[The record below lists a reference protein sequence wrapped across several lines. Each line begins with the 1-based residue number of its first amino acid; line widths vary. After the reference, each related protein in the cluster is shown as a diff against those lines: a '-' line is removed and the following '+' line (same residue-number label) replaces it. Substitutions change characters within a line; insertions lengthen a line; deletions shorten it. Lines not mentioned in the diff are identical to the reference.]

1 MIVRFGGGNSG
12 IAEYL
17 EKGAKHDRHYSRD
30 ELDNRIII
38 DGDLEITD
46 KIINDITDKGQDR
59 YLHITMSFNE
69 TDITIEKMQAAYEDY
84 KSQFLTAYK
93 DGEINTYAEI
103 HWPKTQQL
111 LDKSTNEMYDRF
123 PHIHIV
129 IPKQNLLTGGYTNP
143 VGYHLKNVNIWDAI
157 QEDVN
162 NKHGLKSPTHSPR
175 VSLENYKTVLDRH
188 KIKEFN
194 PKHKATEVKRELF
207 DTIEKQG
214 VKNWQ
219 DFKDLV
225 SSHGEIK
232 IRNEGKA
239 TEYYAVK
246 LPDNSKF
253 TNLNNP
259 IFSKEYIEKREIPH
273 QPLTQYQID
282 NRLKQWEVV
291 SKEIKYIDDASAA
304 AKRAYRALNDEQK
317 VSFLKKHETN
327 FYEEYDEKELSESKH
342 KPNTFRSGYS
352 KFDRGGEA
360 ERRSL
365 HDLPSLA
372 LVHSGATGSTLTRV
386 ELLLPSNE
394 ISDIQLTEADSDAG
408 LQRPV
413 HTSTRVISDKEQ
425 IKSLSSQII
434 FDIEE
439 STAIEK
445 ANDLQL
451 FKEIRTNLDPDLV
464 LAYAQANH
472 LINPEEHKHF
482 NAKDGSARISF
493 GKFNYNVSDFFTKGL
508 GLEWKETEVILKSLY
523 EAQTSG
529 VKVEPV
535 SNVILKECFID
546 FEERIYSVKLEQFK
560 RVTNSI
566 DKDESLSIKQI
577 NARYFTENRRIS
589 KLEFTTWS
597 ERENLKSINA
607 FEKLVAEEQ
616 LKAIMF
622 GNRQNANAIKYPFS
636 DHFEKYLTQQK
647 VIDMSLINDLKEKYA
662 KPKETENELENSI
675 GGKGFDFV
683 LNGKEAARRAK
694 LTADLARQGQP
705 NTRYGY
711 SFKELTPDQQK
722 DSVVFSHGGKKLFET
737 KANRTKVLGALD
749 FDKTAT
755 ALVYSMQRYGNPL
768 DIKGTEKFREQIIEV
783 AARNELKVEFTDPAL
798 NEALKVRLAELE
810 LEAANENSISAQD
823 LELDKS
829 LGERAAVDKAM
840 LESKHREIEADLQQP
855 NQAAVDLAAIAITQR
870 LNAHEH
876 EPVTAETAQLDTAV
890 YNELKQT
897 PALQA
902 YFAVE
907 MSKIGA
913 ANAEYRAEFIK
924 NEPEEFMLANHAAR
938 KFTDELETAYQANK
952 PQEELDLTLDEAVF
966 KEQTEALDA
975 ILEEESDNR
984 TVKEIVDDLEATA
997 AETLKN
1003 ATTEELQEMAEFGAP
1018 FEKLEAE
1025 REATNQPEELSLSA
1039 LYAAELILHEDK
1051 RTDFGTATDT
1061 TALDAWDVSS
1071 KQYELLTARI
1081 AERLESGE
1089 IPSDLQSQA
1098 EPDYLDAAKD
1108 IVLATDFKT
1117 IDSEA
1122 LKTLTGED
1130 FERPNFES
1138 IQPEQ
1143 WQPEAP
1149 VIEPE
1154 AIDKD
1159 VEKEL
1164 HATPAFGT
1172 DALDEPLE
1180 LDPAAPTFEPAT
1192 DGTNE
1197 LTQPEKI
1204 AAEYQDLFM
1213 KHGSIDHFDGVQT
1226 KNMVIELES
1235 RHEILMQDIGALP
1248 ENASTIQTL
1257 EAIKALEKNEALAYA
1272 VAVAGSDDKSIQL
1285 RDTIAGDLHSFKGAL
1300 SDDMRQAVND
1310 LDHASKG
1317 ERNLTQLAV
1326 ELAALRDA
1334 DANSHEANSIKATDT
1349 SLKLKA
1355 FENDLSSQ
1363 EKSAL
1368 NEMNKNYEQVAQEV
1382 KKYQDIFVSAYMK
1395 DGYNDMVKGSISEE
1409 SKDSPRY
1416 VDEAQKGALAQVVE
1430 QFKYSDLTPNE
1441 KSGKV
1446 LNVSLSDFQA
1456 DIQERVNQT
1465 LEANG
1470 LPKFDIASYNKY
1482 ENEAEIDTLESF
1494 KIEPAPLSAE
1504 NAGDK
1509 HIANQISDLKAP
1521 ASAEEAEAT
1530 AATLSNAMHELRG
1543 KPELRQAAM
1552 AAVVLIDKSPMLQDS
1567 MAEIAEYDDFT
1578 PVVLETTRE
1587 MVQSME
1593 MAQSAPDVDM
1603 EM

>member
-46 KIINDITDKGQDR
+46 KIINDITDKGQER
-59 YLHITMSFNE
+59 YIHITLSFNE
-69 TDITIEKMQAAYEDY
+69 PDITVEKMQAAYEDY

-93 DGEINTYAEI
+93 DDEINTYAEI

-123 PHIHIV
+123 PHIHMV

-143 VGYHLKNVNIWDAI
+143 RGLYDRNMNMWEAL

-162 NKHGLKSPTHSPR
+162 NRHGLKSPAHSPR
-175 VSLENYKTVLDRH
+175 ISLENYKAVLDRH

-194 PKHKATEVKRELF
+194 PKYKAAEVKRELF

-225 SSHGEIK
+225 SSHGEVK

-246 LPDNSKF
+246 LPNNPKF

-304 AKRAYRALNDEQK
+304 AKKLYRALGDEQK
-317 VSFLKKHETN
+317 VSFLQKYETN
-327 FYEEYDEKELSESKH
+327 FYEEHSEKELSESKQ
-342 KPNTFRSGYS
+342 KPRTLRSSYS
-352 KFDRGGEA
+352 KFERGGEA
-360 ERRSL
+360 DRRSL
-365 HDLPSLA
+365 HDLPSLH
-372 LVHSGATGSTLTRV
+372 LVHNGTARGEPDRA
-386 ELLLPSNE
+386 ELLLSDNKV
-394 ISDIQLTEADSDAG
+394 SDIQFTQADSDAG
-408 LQRPV
+408 LQRSI
-413 HTSTRVISDKEQ
+413 HTTARVISDKAQ
-425 IKSLSSQII
+425 IKSLTSQII
-434 FDIEE
+434 FNIEE
-439 STAIEK
+439 GAAIDK

-472 LINPEEHKHF
+472 LINPEDHKHF
-482 NAKDGSARISF
+482 KAKDGSARISF

-523 EAQTSG
+523 EAQTLG

-560 RVTNSI
+560 RVTNLI
-566 DKDESLSIKQI
+566 DKDESLSIRQI

-589 KLEFTTWS
+589 KLEFTTWN

-607 FEKLVAEEQ
+607 FEKLVAEEH

-622 GNRQNANAIKYPFS
+622 GNRQDANAIKYPFS

-647 VIDMSLINDLKEKYA
+647 VIDMSLINGLKEKYA
-662 KPKETENELENSI
+662 KPQEAENELENSI

-694 LTADLARQGQP
+694 LTAQLAAHGKP
-705 NTRYGY
+705 DTLYGY
-711 SFKELTPDQQK
+711 SFKTLTPNQQK
-722 DSVVFSHGGKKLFET
+722 DSVIFSKGGEKLFET
-737 KANRTKVLGALD
+737 KSNRITVLGALD

-755 ALVYSMQRYGNPL
+755 ALAYSMQRYGNPL
-768 DIKGTEKFREQIIEV
+768 DIKGTDKFREQIIEV
-783 AARNELKVEFTDPAL
+783 SARNGLKVEFTDPTL
-798 NEALKVRLAELE
+798 NEALKNRLAELGM
-810 LEAANENSISAQD
+810 EAANENSIAAED

-840 LESKHREIEADLQQP
+840 LESKQREIETDLKEP
-855 NQAAVDLAAIAITQR
+855 NQAALDLAAIAIAQR

-890 YNELKQT
+890 FNELNQT
-897 PALQA
+897 PAMQA

-907 MSKIGA
+907 MAKVGA
-913 ANAEYRAEFIK
+913 VNADYRAEFIK

-938 KFTDELETAYQANK
+938 TFTNELESTYQSIK
-952 PQEELDLTLDEAVF
+952 PQEFTLDAEAF
-966 KEQTEALDA
+966 SEAAKQPELEANAAPSIKEILSDLEITDAQEILDDLNIVDAAENWQPETPVTKPEAL
-975 ILEEESDNR
+975 N
-984 TVKEIVDDLEATA
+984 
-997 AETLKN
+997 
-1003 ATTEELQEMAEFGAP
+1003 
-1018 FEKLEAE
+1018 
-1025 REATNQPEELSLSA
+1025 LSA

-1108 IVLATDFKT
+1108 IVIATDFKT

-1138 IQPEQ
+1138 IQQEQ

-1149 VIEPE
+1149 VNAPE

-1172 DALDEPLE
+1172 NALEEHLE
-1180 LDPAAPTFEPAT
+1180 LDPAAPKFEPAT
-1192 DGTNE
+1192 DLINE
-1197 LTQPEKI
+1197 PNLN
-1204 AAEYQDLFM
+1204 
-1213 KHGSIDHFDGVQT
+1213 ID
-1226 KNMVIELES
+1226 IELEQEKNRPVLGS
-1235 RHEILMQDIGALP
+1235 EAIEAQPIKYLSGVQQQAADIVVAQLKDLERIEIKPVVAYAM
-1248 ENASTIQTL
+1248 ENATMTLQDHGAAIIERNQEGGWTVTATDQDNVYTFKSDDIEQAAKNFVSVSVPLNGMEESTWTPDSAKLELFKQNL
-1257 EAIKALEKNEALAYA
+1257 EAHSGQIDGFAMADQAKQLDQHFDKYTEQQELGEA
-1272 VAVAGSDDKSIQL
+1272 VPSVSEFQL
-1285 RDTIAGDLHSFKGAL
+1285 STVETVIA
-1300 SDDMRQAVND
+1300 QA
-1310 LDHASKG
+1310 
-1317 ERNLTQLAV
+1317 
-1326 ELAALRDA
+1326 
-1334 DANSHEANSIKATDT
+1334 
-1349 SLKLKA
+1349 
-1355 FENDLSSQ
+1355 
-1363 EKSAL
+1363 
-1368 NEMNKNYEQVAQEV
+1368 NYEQITKEV
-1382 KKYQDIFVSAYMK
+1382 EKYQDIFSSAYMR
-1395 DGYNDMVKGSISEE
+1395 DGYNDMIKGSLNEE

-1416 VDEAQKGALAQVVE
+1416 VDEAQKGALAMVVE
-1430 QFKYSDLTPNE
+1430 NFKENNLANTD
-1441 KSGKV
+1441 GKAISIT
-1446 LNVSLSDFQA
+1446 LEEFKA
-1456 DIQERVNQT
+1456 DTQQLVNQE
-1465 LEANG
+1465 LAAKG
-1470 LPKFDIASYNKY
+1470 LPEFDIASYNKY
-1482 ENEAEIDTLESF
+1482 ENPIKIETLEAL
-1494 KIEPAPLSAE
+1494 KAAPEPLSSE
-1504 NAGDK
+1504 NANAKNIVNELDSFQAPETEQEARTVAK
-1509 HIANQISDLKAP
+1509 AISSGLNK
-1521 ASAEEAEAT
+1521 
-1530 AATLSNAMHELRG
+1530 LRG
-1543 KPELRQAAM
+1543 RPELGQAALVVVALVDSSPALQSEM
-1552 AAVVLIDKSPMLQDS
+1552 AK
-1567 MAEIAEYDDFT
+1567 IAEFDNFS
-1578 PVVLETTRE
+1578 PVVIETTSE
-1587 MVQSME
+1587 ALQTMQITQST
-1593 MAQSAPDVDM
+1593 PDVDM